1 MLCATA
7 EDVQTPGKDV
17 VVCTSS
23 EEHLGFFNLKKKPL
37 ATVVVVVS
45 KVQISLVGCWVVC

>member
-23 EEHLGFFNLKKKPL
+23 EEHLGFFNLKKKTL
-37 ATVVVVVS
+37 ATVVVS